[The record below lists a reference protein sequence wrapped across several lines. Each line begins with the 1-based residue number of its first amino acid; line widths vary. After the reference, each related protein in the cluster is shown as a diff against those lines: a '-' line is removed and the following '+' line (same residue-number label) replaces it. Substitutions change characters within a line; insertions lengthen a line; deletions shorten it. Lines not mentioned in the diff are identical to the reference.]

1 MKREVEEILRDILIN
16 KLFRLRAFINSLEL
30 YSVDKQRLNAALFE
44 VYDMMDIVS
53 KYITEKNC
61 EDYKNG
67 KHAGSG
73 TDKT

>member
-1 MKREVEEILRDILIN
+1 
-16 KLFRLRAFINSLEL
+16 
-30 YSVDKQRLNAALFE
+30 
-44 VYDMMDIVS
+44 MMDIVS